1 MEKKN
6 FNTIAIRTQT
16 KRSQN
21 NEHSVPLYLSSSFVF
36 DQAEDLRAAFN
47 EETDDYI
54 YSRYGNPNV
63 DEFVEKVC
71 HLEGAEAGIG
81 TSSGMAAIYHTLTP
95 LLNSG
100 DHIISCAS
108 IFGASHTIFTKYYPK
123 FNISCSYFNASNPED
138 LNQLIRPETRLIYLE
153 TPTNPA
159 IEIIDLEWIGQLAKK
174 HNLIL
179 VVDNCFA
186 TPYLQQ
192 PILYGADLVIH
203 SATKYFDGQGRVLGG
218 VVVGRQDLIR
228 EIYLF
233 ARITGPSL
241 SPFNAWIL
249 SKSME
254 TLSLRMDRHC
264 SNALQ
269 LASKLETHPSIEYL
283 RYPFLPS
290 HPQYHIAKKQISA
303 GGGIVSF
310 SLKGGLLAGQKFMDA
325 LQMIKISPNLGD
337 SRTIATH
344 PASSTHCKLSAE
356 DRIKTGITDGLIR
369 ISVGLEQ
376 YEDIYQDIFQALE
389 SIKK

>member
-138 LNQLIRPETRLIYLE
+138 LNQLIRP
-153 TPTNPA
+153 
-159 IEIIDLEWIGQLAKK
+159 
-174 HNLIL
+174 
-179 VVDNCFA
+179 
-186 TPYLQQ
+186 
-192 PILYGADLVIH
+192 
-203 SATKYFDGQGRVLGG
+203 
-218 VVVGRQDLIR
+218 
-228 EIYLF
+228 
-233 ARITGPSL
+233 
-241 SPFNAWIL
+241 
-249 SKSME
+249 
-254 TLSLRMDRHC
+254 
-264 SNALQ
+264 
-269 LASKLETHPSIEYL
+269 
-283 RYPFLPS
+283 
-290 HPQYHIAKKQISA
+290 
-303 GGGIVSF
+303 
-310 SLKGGLLAGQKFMDA
+310 
-325 LQMIKISPNLGD
+325 
-337 SRTIATH
+337 
-344 PASSTHCKLSAE
+344 
-356 DRIKTGITDGLIR
+356 
-369 ISVGLEQ
+369 
-376 YEDIYQDIFQALE
+376 
-389 SIKK
+389 

>member
-6 FNTIAIRTQT
+6 FNTIAIRTQSE
-16 KRSQN
+16 RSQKK
-21 NEHSVPLYLSSSFVF
+21 EHSVPLYLSSSFVF
-36 DQAEDLRAAFN
+36 NQAEDLRAAFN

-63 DEFVEKVC
+63 DEFAEKIC
-71 HLEGAEAGIG
+71 QLEGAEAGIA
-81 TSSGMAAIYHTLTP
+81 TSSGMSAIYHAITP
-95 LLNSG
+95 LLQAG
-100 DHIISCAS
+100 DHIISCSS
-108 IFGASHTIFTKYYPK
+108 IFGASHTLFTKYYPR
-123 FNISCSYFNASNPED
+123 FNIQCDYFSAAHPNELLNLIKPESR
-138 LNQLIRPETRLIYLE
+138 IIYLE

-159 IEIIDLEWIGQLAKK
+159 IEIIDLEWVGKIAKA

-192 PILYGADLVIH
+192 PIKYGADLVIH

-218 VVVGRQDLIR
+218 VVVGRKDLIR

-249 SKSME
+249 SKSIE

-264 SNALQ
+264 ANALQ
-269 LASKLETHPSIEYL
+269 LATDLEHHPSIEYL

-290 HPQYHIAKKQISA
+290 HPQHAIAKKQMRA

-310 SLKGGLLAGQKFMDA
+310 SLKGGLNAGQQFMNA

-344 PASSTHCKLSAE
+344 PASSTHCKLSPE
-356 DRIKTGITDGLIR
+356 DRMKTGITDGLIR
-369 ISVGLEQ
+369 ISVGLEE
-376 YEDIYQDIFQALE
+376 YEDIHQDILQALE
-389 SIKK
+389 SIK